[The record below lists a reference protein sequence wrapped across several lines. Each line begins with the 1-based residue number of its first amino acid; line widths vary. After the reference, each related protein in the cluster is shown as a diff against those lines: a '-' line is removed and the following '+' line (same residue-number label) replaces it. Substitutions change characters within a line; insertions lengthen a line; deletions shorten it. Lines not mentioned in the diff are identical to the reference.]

1 VITFQADTREAVVQ
15 ADLEDIEKLATDL
28 ARRAVGQR
36 LRRVQV
42 VPDQDQDGDEF
53 LRVMIEANSLD
64 EVSDDDLINLIEQIE
79 DAVIEKDGRS
89 PSVYFPE
96 AA

>member
-1 VITFQADTREAVVQ
+1 VIAFEADMREAVVQ
-15 ADLEDIEKLATDL
+15 SLEDIEKLATDL

-42 VPDQDQDGDEF
+42 ITDQVGDGDES
-53 LRVMIEANSLD
+53 LRVMIEADSLD
-64 EVSDDDLINLIEQIE
+64 EVSDDDLIALIEQIE
-79 DAVIEKDGRS
+79 DAVFEKDGRF